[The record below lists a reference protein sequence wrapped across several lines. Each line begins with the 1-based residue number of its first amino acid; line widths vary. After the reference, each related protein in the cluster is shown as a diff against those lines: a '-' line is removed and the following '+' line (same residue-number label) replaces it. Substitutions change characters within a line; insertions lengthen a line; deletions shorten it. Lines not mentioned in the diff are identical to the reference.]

1 VNRRSAQWRKL
12 FSRRSAKI
20 FLVAWVF
27 ATLVLTT
34 AVVVISLIFGW
45 SYAGIEPAMFGILF
59 VLGILF
65 YAIPTLFI
73 GLCVVLVTAWSVDI
87 RKSENTILATVS
99 VVYGIGLGV
108 PNSGN
113 LIAIAMGAV
122 IGFIS
127 AVLALI
133 MTKDLRLA
141 SHVHEPAR

>member
-1 VNRRSAQWRKL
+1 VNWRPAPWRKL

-27 ATLVLTT
+27 ATLALTT
-34 AVVVISLIFGW
+34 ALVVSSLIFRW
-45 SYAGIEPAMFGILF
+45 SYVGIEPAMFGILF
-59 VLGILF
+59 VLSTLF
-65 YAIPTLFI
+65 YAIPALFV

-87 RKSENTILATVS
+87 RKSENTILGTVS
-99 VVYGIGLGV
+99 VVYGIALGI

-113 LIAIAMGAV
+113 LIAIAIGAV

-127 AVLALI
+127 AVIALI
-133 MTKDLRLA
+133 MTKDLRIA